1 MLEAASVSRVADPNA
16 AKARARSGEFASQLR
31 AAALEGDD
39 VRITR
44 LVSELLRCKGLSR
57 GQRIAL
63 QQKALMNLV
72 RSLRS
77 ATLSDDVTGLP
88 NARGFVQTATRLLD
102 LAARDGQTAHL
113 VYFGID
119 QFERIEQ
126 TLGSTASEISIRQ
139 TGNLLRD
146 MFPSYGV
153 YEVLGRLAVDE
164 FAALTTSDQYAGRDT
179 VMLRVCRPQRS
190 TALPTLNLSVG
201 LAHFNPDRPVPI
213 DELLESAKRSMNE
226 PLSQIASTGGVPAR
240 HGHSSPVLQG

>member
-39 VRITR
+39 MRITR

-77 ATLSDDVTGLP
+77 ATLSDDVTGLA
-88 NARGFVQTATRLLD
+88 NARGFVQTGTRLLD

-113 VYFGID
+113 IYFGID
-119 QFERIEQ
+119 QLERVEQ
-126 TLGSTASEISIRQ
+126 SLGPTASEIQIRQ
-139 TGNLLRD
+139 TANLLRD

-153 YEVLGRLAVDE
+153 YEVLGRLSVDE
-164 FAALTTSDQYAGRDT
+164 FAALTTSDQYANRH
-179 VMLRVCRPQRS
+179 VIMARVRRPQRS
-190 TALPTLNLSVG
+190 TALPTVNLSVG
-201 LAHFNPDRPVPI
+201 VAHFNPDRAVPI
-213 DELLESAKRSMNE
+213 DGLLESAKRSMNE
-226 PLSQIASTGGVPAR
+226 PISQISMAERFAEPA
-240 HGHSSPVLQG
+240 

>member
-77 ATLSDDVTGLP
+77 ATLSDDVTGLA
-88 NARGFVQTATRLLD
+88 NARGFVQTGTRLLD

-113 VYFGID
+113 IYFGID
-119 QFERIEQ
+119 QLERIEQ
-126 TLGSTASEISIRQ
+126 SLGPTASEIQIRQ
-139 TGNLLRD
+139 TANLLRD

-153 YEVLGRLAVDE
+153 YEVLGRLGIDE
-164 FAALTTSDQYAGRDT
+164 FAALTTNDRYANRHAIMGR
-179 VMLRVCRPQRS
+179 VRRPQRS
-190 TALPTLNLSVG
+190 SALPTVNLSVG
-201 LAHFNPDRPVPI
+201 VAHFNPDRAVPI

-226 PLSQIASTGGVPAR
+226 PISQISLAERFAER
-240 HGHSSPVLQG
+240 A

>member
-1 MLEAASVSRVADPNA
+1 MLEAASVSRVSDPNS

-31 AAALEGDD
+31 AAALEGND

-77 ATLSDDVTGLP
+77 ATLSDDVTGLA
-88 NARGFVQTATRLLD
+88 NARGFLQTGARLLD

-113 VYFGID
+113 IYFGVD
-119 QFERIEQ
+119 DLERIEQ
-126 TLGSTASEISIRQ
+126 SLGSTASEILVRQ

-153 YEVLGRLAVDE
+153 YEVLGRLGADE
-164 FAALTTSDQYAGRDT
+164 FAALTTNDQYASRQAI
-179 VMLRVCRPQRS
+179 MLRLRRPQRS
-190 TALPTLNLSVG
+190 TALPTLNLSLGV
-201 LAHFNPDRPVPI
+201 AHFNPDRAIPI

-226 PLSQIASTGGVPAR
+226 PLSQISAAESFACPA
-240 HGHSSPVLQG
+240 

>member
-1 MLEAASVSRVADPNA
+1 MLQAASVSRVADPNA

-164 FAALTTSDQYAGRDT
+164 FAALTTSDQYADRHT
-179 VMLRVCRPQRS
+179 VLLRVCRPQRS

-226 PLSQIASTGGVPAR
+226 PLSQIASTGGPVVR
-240 HGHSSPVLQG
+240 HRHSSPALQG

>member
-1 MLEAASVSRVADPNA
+1 MLEAASVSRVSDPTA
-16 AKARARSGEFASQLR
+16 AKARARNGEFASQLG
-31 AAALEGDD
+31 AAALDGNE

-88 NARGFVQTATRLLD
+88 NARGFLQTGTRLLD

-113 VYFGID
+113 IYFGID
-119 QFERIEQ
+119 HLERIEQ
-126 TLGSTASEISIRQ
+126 SLGVTAGEILVRQ

-153 YEVLGRLAVDE
+153 YEVLGRLGVDE
-164 FAALTTSDQYAGRDT
+164 FAALTTNDRFASRHA
-179 VMLRVCRPQRS
+179 VMLRVRRPQRS
-190 TALPTLNLSVG
+190 TALPTVNLSVG
-201 LAHFNPDRPVPI
+201 VAHFNPDRAIPI

-226 PLSQIASTGGVPAR
+226 PASEASVDEPFACPA
-240 HGHSSPVLQG
+240 

>member
-1 MLEAASVSRVADPNA
+1 MLEAASVSRVADPTA

-39 VRITR
+39 RRITR

-63 QQKALMNLV
+63 QQKALLNLV
-72 RSLRS
+72 HSLRS

-88 NARGFVQTATRLLD
+88 NARGFLQTGTRLLD

-119 QFERIEQ
+119 QFARIEQ
-126 TLGSTASEISIRQ
+126 TFGYTVSEISIRQ

-153 YEVLGRLAVDE
+153 YEVLGRLAIDE
-164 FAALTTSDQYAGRDT
+164 FAALTTSEQFAARDA

-190 TALPTLNLSVG
+190 NTLPMLNLSVG
-201 LAHFNPDRPVPI
+201 LAHFNPDRPIPI
-213 DELLESAKRSMNE
+213 DELLENARRSMNE
-226 PLSQIASTGGVPAR
+226 PLSHITADSPGAR
-240 HGHSSPVLQG
+240 SYATTSPPP